1 MSACPYVRRLRKRTR
16 RMGRIRWERRSRRM
30 GKTRRRRRRRR
41 RSIDPVESHKGLTQ
55 E

>member
-30 GKTRRRRRRRR
+30 GKTRRRRRR
-41 RSIDPVESHKGLTQ
+41 SIDPVESHKGANPGMR
-55 E
+55 